1 MMRSCSMASV
11 AEPAPTLS
19 ATSCQ
24 SKPVG
29 ASRSSSG
36 VTSLVVTSALSG
48 GRLLLGR
55 CLLPC
60 FQLSDASLQRGDL
73 VRVASHG
80 QVAAQ
85 RHDGDALVGRQRGH
99 VLDASSAVDEL
110 SVALMRLAAA
120 A

>member
-48 GRLLLGR
+48 DRLLLGR

-60 FQLSDASLQRGDL
+60 FQLSDASLQRGDFVGVAL
-73 VRVASHG
+73 SRVLRSLARRLLQAEAG
-80 QVAAQ
+80 AVAALGE
-85 RHDGDALVGRQRGH
+85 R
-99 VLDASSAVDEL
+99 
-110 SVALMRLAAA
+110 
-120 A
+120 